1 MLEALRQ
8 LRKTKGVTMKDVGAV
23 IGVSEATVS
32 LYERGLRS
40 PSYEVLLK
48 LGEYFDV
55 SVDYLLN
62 GTDAPTISETDDDSH
77 GLAKAQQALTKAIE
91 QNSDLPSKE
100 RISLLFD
107 ASDYDPMV
115 IAFNLDF
122 DQDYL
127 TRWMV
132 YGDIP
137 PAPIVNKILG
147 VFQIKPK
154 DLLDLRDLK
163 AYEDEQKE
171 WPILNSNAQAAPPN
185 IGQELLNAV
194 EGLSEA
200 DQRLILAVL
209 KRMKES
215 GESRGA
221 VQTERGPYYLYSYS
235 DGHDIPPH
243 EADQAAP
250 PVDAPGTP
258 PEGE

>member
-8 LRKTKGVTMKDVGAV
+8 LRKSKGVTMKDVGAA

-62 GTDAPTISETDDDSH
+62 GADSPAISEMDDDSH
-77 GLAKAQQALTKAIE
+77 SLAKAQQALVKAIE

-100 RISLLFD
+100 RICILFD
-107 ASDYDPMV
+107 VSDFDPMV

-127 TRWMV
+127 TRWMM

-137 PAPIVNKILG
+137 PVPVIDKVLG
-147 VFQIKPK
+147 VFQIKAK
-154 DLLDLRDLK
+154 DLLDARDLE
-163 AYEDEQKE
+163 AYEDEQDE
-171 WPILNSNAQAAPPN
+171 TTVVIPAEASFTGSLGARVRATTRVRIDAALEQMTPEGQSRVADYAEDILLRYKAGEDPQN
-185 IGQELLNAV
+185 G
-194 EGLSEA
+194 
-200 DQRLILAVL
+200 
-209 KRMKES
+209 
-215 GESRGA
+215 GES
-221 VQTERGPYYLYSYS
+221 
-235 DGHDIPPH
+235 
-243 EADQAAP
+243 AP
-250 PVDAPGTP
+250 AP
-258 PEGE
+258 